1 MNPHENYQTQRD
13 ELDLLQNIIF
23 DKLTIHSESPTFSLE
38 ITTQG
43 NVDDPKMEFSLN
55 IDLPE
60 DYPNISPS
68 FTLTEDNNFLPSS
81 KVKEIEAKLLSIC
94 TEYTGMP
101 VIYQLYEEIQ
111 SFADAEEQKMID
123 EQNAEDQR
131 IANELKLIED
141 KKREEELKLLESK
154 TYTPVTKELF
164 DEWYKSFVNKEHK
177 KKTAQSAFDNTK
189 LTGRQFF
196 MNRNIKL
203 DDDVNED
210 EIEQEKVD
218 NDKTKEDEQQQ
229 QQQSEINNFNPELYE
244 DDIDDIDF
252 DNDDNIDDI

>member
-13 ELDLLQNIIF
+13 EIDLLQNIIF
-23 DKLTIHSESPTFSLE
+23 DKLTIHSETPTFSLE

-43 NVDDPKMEFSLN
+43 NVDEPKMEFSLN

-60 DYPNISPS
+60 DYPNIPPT
-68 FTLTEDNNFLPSS
+68 FTLSEDNNFLPSS
-81 KVKEIEAKLLSIC
+81 KVKDLEAKLLSIC
-94 TEYTGMP
+94 NEYTSMP

-141 KKREEELKLLESK
+141 KKREEEAKLLESK

-164 DEWYKSFVNKEHK
+164 DEWYKAFVNKEHK
-177 KKTAQSAFDNTK
+177 KKAAQSQFDSTK

-203 DDDVNED
+203 DDDNED
-210 EIEQEKVD
+210 EIEQEKV
-218 NDKTKEDEQQQ
+218 
-229 QQQSEINNFNPELYE
+229 L
-244 DDIDDIDF
+244 
-252 DNDDNIDDI
+252 